1 MVDQKNKNGARGWG
15 GTLKEKKK
23 FEFKILI

>member
-15 GTLKEKKK
+15 GGNIKKK
-23 FEFKILI
+23 RKNLNLKS